1 MTASIEPK
9 RFVEALSTS
18 PDWRAAVTEAAKRA
32 RAKLGPVPC
41 DLALV
46 FVSQTWP
53 DFDPRELASILSR
66 ELAPLHSLGCNAS
79 GVIAGRREVEMEPA
93 VSILAMRL
101 PEVSVRTAH
110 FAPSEIARF
119 DDGPALVASLDLY
132 PTEKPRFIT
141 LGDPATCDAEKWLG
155 LFTAGYPDLPVVGG
169 LASGPVLG
177 KPAWLLCDGH
187 VHENG
192 AALAALTG
200 PVDFRTVVAQGC
212 RPIGEPLIVTK
223 ADGNVL
229 QELGGRQ
236 PLEVLRETLSRCSPE
251 DQRLARHS
259 LFAGLVMNERRPGF
273 KRGDFV
279 VRNLM
284 GFDPDTGALVLG
296 TMLRRGQT
304 LQFQLRDALT
314 SDQDMQS
321 LLGALPEADAS
332 PRGALLFS
340 CCGRGKGLYGEPD
353 HDATLVQSMR
363 GPVPMAGFFA
373 NGEFGPVGGRN
384 FVHGYTSSLVLID

>member
-1 MTASIEPK
+1 MTEPK
-9 RFVEALSTS
+9 RFVEALSTL
-18 PDWRAAVTEAAKRA
+18 PDGRAALAEAAKRA

-46 FVSQTWP
+46 FVSQAWP
-53 DFDPRELASILSR
+53 DFDPREVPAVLAK

-79 GVIAGRREVEMEPA
+79 GVIAGRREVEMEPG

-101 PEVSVRTAH
+101 PGVSVRAAH
-110 FAPSEIARF
+110 FAPSEIARLE
-119 DDGPALVASLDLY
+119 GGSGLVSALDLY

-141 LGDPATCDAEKWLG
+141 LGAPETCDAEKWLE
-155 LFTAGYPDLPVVGG
+155 LFSTGYPDLPVVGG
-169 LASGPVLG
+169 LASGMLLR
-177 KPAWLLCDGH
+177 KPSWLLCDGQL
-187 VHENG
+187 HEDG
-192 AALAALTG
+192 AVLAALMG

-223 ADGNVL
+223 AEGNVL

-236 PLEVLRETLSRCSPE
+236 PLEVLRETLSRCSPD

-259 LFAGLVMNERRPGF
+259 LFAGLAMNEYRSGF

-284 GFDPDTGALVLG
+284 GFDPDTGALVVG
-296 TMLRRGQT
+296 APLRRGQT
-304 LQFQLRDALT
+304 MQFQLRDART
-314 SDQDMQS
+314 SDQDFQS
-321 LLGALPEADAS
+321 LLGVLPEPDAS
-332 PRGALLFS
+332 PRGALLVS

-363 GPVPMAGFFA
+363 GPLPLAGFFA

-384 FVHGYTSSLVLID
+384 FVHGYTSSLVVIE